1 MRGTWKRLIRPII
14 LVAVSLL
21 AGRIVIGLVGSV
33 DWGQVWSAL
42 GRLSW
47 SAVPVL
53 ILLLL
58 VRQAFNAVPLATFAA
73 LVVAYVEVAGEAFEP
88 EIIAGFV
95 VWRVVT
101 IGGPLLLGL
110 AALLAWRWR
119 MRHAEAAA

>member
-58 VRQAFNAVPLATFAA
+58 VRQAAEESLQRLDPEGTMTGRRPP
-73 LVVAYVEVAGEAFEP
+73 GE
-88 EIIAGFV
+88 
-95 VWRVVT
+95 
-101 IGGPLLLGL
+101 
-110 AALLAWRWR
+110 
-119 MRHAEAAA
+119 